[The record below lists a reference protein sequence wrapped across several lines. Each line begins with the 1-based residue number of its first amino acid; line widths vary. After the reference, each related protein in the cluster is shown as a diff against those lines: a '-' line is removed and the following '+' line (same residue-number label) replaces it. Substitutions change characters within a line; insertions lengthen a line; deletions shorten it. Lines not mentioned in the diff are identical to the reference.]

1 MLFRPKG
8 TLNVKSAEKLGSGI
22 RLDLNPD
29 FAVNLLGDFGPV
41 SQPLSVAVSTM
52 IE

>member
-1 MLFRPKG
+1 MSSQQK
-8 TLNVKSAEKLGSGI
+8 NWESSI

-29 FAVNLLGDFGPV
+29 FAVNLLCDFGPM

>member
-1 MLFRPKG
+1 MG
-8 TLNVKSAEKLGSGI
+8 TLTVKSAEKLGSGI

-29 FAVNLLGDFGPV
+29 FAVNLLYDLGPMRQ
-41 SQPLSVAVSTM
+41 SLSVAVSTM